1 MKAMVIRAFGGP
13 EVMRFESVPDPV
25 PGPDEVL
32 VRVGAVSV
40 NYTLDV
46 TVRSGRYGRGTT
58 LPHVLGVDPS
68 GTVEAVGSA
77 VTRFKVGDRVS
88 AVSSGLPCGVCAACK
103 SGNETECES
112 LRMLGVHRW
121 GGYAELVALPERGVY
136 RIPDNLDFVDAT
148 VILRHYPTARN
159 LLANKAKLQ
168 PGETVLVM
176 GAAGGLGSSLIQTAR
191 VMGAKVIA
199 AAGSDE
205 RVAAAM
211 PFGAEHGI
219 NYRATDMAARVMELT
234 GGKGVQVVCEN
245 IADPVLWP
253 KAIESL
259 AKRGRL
265 VTAGAHGGGTV
276 PLDVRRLYLWNL
288 TIMGAPGSGPPEY
301 QWSIDMAAEGRIR
314 PALIDRVMP
323 LHEAA
328 DAHRLMED
336 RSPLGK
342 IVLDPGRSAGVPAS

>member
-25 PGPDEVL
+25 AAPDEVV

-40 NYTLDV
+40 NYTLDA
-46 TVRSGRYGRGTT
+46 TVRSGRYARGTT

-68 GTVEAVGSA
+68 GTIEAVGASVA
-77 VTRFKVGDRVS
+77 GFKVGDRVS
-88 AVSSGLPCGVCAACK
+88 AVSSGLPCGTCAACR
-103 SGNETECES
+103 SGNETECDN
-112 LRMLGVHRW
+112 LKLVGVHRW
-121 GGYAELVALPERGVY
+121 GGYAELVALPARGIH
-136 RIPDNLDFVDAT
+136 RIPENLDFAAAT
-148 VILRHYPTARN
+148 VILRHFPTARN
-159 LLANKAKLQ
+159 LLANKAGLQ

-211 PFGAEHGI
+211 AFGAEHGI

-234 GGKGVQVVCEN
+234 GGKGVEVVCEN

-265 VTAGAHGGGTV
+265 VTAGAHGGGVV

-288 TIMGAPGSGPPEY
+288 TIIGAPGSGPPEY
-301 QWSIDMAAEGRIR
+301 EWSFAMAAEGRIR

-323 LHEAA
+323 LHEAVE
-328 DAHRLMED
+328 AHRLMEA
-336 RSPLGK
+336 RTPLGK
-342 IVLDPGRSAGVPAS
+342 IVLDPRLSADVPTA